1 MSSLFVTHVVPS
13 LAAAYGGPAYSV
25 PRLCQALGAD
35 ADVKTTLLSV
45 VDSCEEP
52 SEQSREGFRNISFV
66 HDYSH
71 IPLVRTLRLSKSL
84 KCALDECA
92 SEADVVHNHG
102 LWVMPNIQAGW
113 AARRAGKPL
122 IIAPRGMLSPV
133 ALSFSRRKKRVIW
146 RLAQGAVVR
155 GAACIHATSEAEYQ
169 DVRAAGIFNPV
180 AVIPNGIDLP
190 MQDEKV
196 TWARGAERIVLSLG
210 RIHPKKGLDRL
221 LRAWAKVEA
230 EIPGWRLRIVGP
242 AEMGH
247 DEALRALVKEFGLS
261 RVTIEDAIYGGDK
274 LRAYRGADL
283 FVLPTLNENFGLTVA
298 ESLAAGTPV
307 ISTTGAPWSGLET
320 EGCGWW
326 IDQGVEPLAASLATA
341 MAQPRWAL
349 KAMGAKGRAWMERDF
364 SWMRV
369 AGDMLDVYSWLTKS
383 TGAPPTIRLD

>member
-1 MSSLFVTHVVPS
+1 
-13 LAAAYGGPAYSV
+13 
-25 PRLCQALGAD
+25 
-35 ADVKTTLLSV
+35 

-71 IPLVRTLRLSKSL
+71 IPLVRTLRLSKTL

-102 LWVMPNIQAGW
+102 LWVMPNIQAVGRPTRGK
-113 AARRAGKPL
+113 APHHRATRH
-122 IIAPRGMLSPV
+122 AQPRGSV
-133 ALSFSRRKKRVIW
+133 ISRRKKRVIW

-320 EGCGWW
+320 EGCGC
-326 IDQGVEPLAASLATA
+326 GSTRVLNASGELGDRHGATPVGA
-341 MAQPRWAL
+341 EGD
-349 KAMGAKGRAWMERDF
+349 GAKGRAWMERD
-364 SWMRV
+364 SHGCV
-369 AGDMLDVYSWLTKS
+369 SPGHAGCL
-383 TGAPPTIRLD
+383 